1 MKMAR
6 VACFGLL
13 AAGLL
18 AGSASIAAAEPLN
31 ARYDILVGGLVVGKA
46 SISGEVGA
54 KSYALSLNAS
64 MTGLIGAVTGG
75 KGSASSTGRFSG
87 GKAVSNGY
95 ALRASNGSQSRTVR
109 IPIAA
114 GNAQRPVVD
123 PPFVASPERAP
134 LADQH
139 RRGVVDPLSALLMPV
154 KGGDPFD
161 KANCNR
167 TLPIFDGAQRFDV
180 KLGFSRFEEVK
191 VKGYSG
197 PVLVCSARYVPLGGH
212 FPKRPQTKML
222 IENRELS
229 AWLAPVEGG
238 AVLAP
243 VQINIKTAMGMM
255 TISARSFPG
264 AQDLAP
270 TASIAQ

>member
-1 MKMAR
+1 MACLR
-6 VACFGLL
+6 RSGLL
-13 AAGLL
+13 AAAFL
-18 AGSASIAAAEPLN
+18 AGAASFASAEPLN

-46 SISGEVGA
+46 SISGEVGP
-54 KSYALSLNAS
+54 KSYSLSLSAS

-75 KGSASSTGRFSG
+75 KGSASSNGRFSG
-87 GKAVSNGY
+87 GRAVSGGY

-109 IPIAA
+109 IAMSG

-134 LADQH
+134 VTDQH

-167 TLPIFDGAQRFDV
+167 TIPVFDGAQRFDV
-180 KLGFSRFEEVK
+180 KLSFARFEDVNI
-191 VKGYSG
+191 KGYRG
-197 PVLVCSARYVPLGGH
+197 PALVCAARYAPLGGH
-212 FPKRPQTKML
+212 FPKRPQTKLL

-255 TISARSFPG
+255 TISARNFPG

-270 TASIAQ
+270 TASLGR